1 MEGGLSLGH
10 ETTAHFSKLLPHTV
24 ILLSMCPGRL
34 AYPYKSGDLV
44 WIQMENRWWPGYVDQ
59 VYPQTRRVS
68 VYRVGVKQ
76 EASTKVDLGRV
87 HSFQYGEVPD
97 FVVSPKAE
105 PPSALARLMC
115 IVSIVEGCCAL

>member
-1 MEGGLSLGH
+1 MEATHQGS
-10 ETTAHFSKLLPHTV
+10 ETRAHRSKHLPVPHKV
-24 ILLSMCPGRL
+24 ILPSMCPGRL

-44 WIQMENRWWPGYVDQ
+44 WMQMETRWWPGYVDQ

-97 FVVSPKAE
+97 FVVSPEAD
-105 PPSALARLMC
+105 PPGALARLMC
-115 IVSIVEGCCAL
+115 SVAL